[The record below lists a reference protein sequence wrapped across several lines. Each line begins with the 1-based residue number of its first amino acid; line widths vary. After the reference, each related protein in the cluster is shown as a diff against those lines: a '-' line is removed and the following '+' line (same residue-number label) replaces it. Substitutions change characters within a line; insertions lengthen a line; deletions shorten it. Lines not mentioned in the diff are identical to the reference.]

1 MIVIK
6 YSNDEYIIHKIIQG
20 NELKFIKN
28 ILDVKKFMN
37 NFNKIFI
44 KKNETKI
51 ECHDKDLINNYQF
64 DILFY
69 E

>member
-1 MIVIK
+1 MIIIK
-6 YSNDEYIIHKIIQG
+6 YSNNECIIHKIIQG
-20 NELKFIKN
+20 YELSFIKN
-28 ILDVKKFMN
+28 IRDVKKFMN

-44 KKNETKI
+44 KKNEKKI
-51 ECHDKDLINNYQF
+51 ECQDNDLINKYQF

>member
-1 MIVIK
+1 MIIIK
-6 YSNDEYIIHKIIQG
+6 YSNDECIIHKIIQG

-28 ILDVKKFMN
+28 INDVKKFMN

-51 ECHDKDLINNYQF
+51 ECLDNDLINKYQF

>member
-1 MIVIK
+1 MIIIK
-6 YSNDEYIIHKIIQG
+6 YYNEDCIIHKIIQG

-44 KKNETKI
+44 KKNERKM
-51 ECHDKDLINNYQF
+51 ECIDKELINKYQF

>member
-1 MIVIK
+1 MIIIK
-6 YSNDEYIIHKIIQG
+6 YSNDKCIIHKIIQDS
-20 NELKFIKN
+20 ELIFMKDIY
-28 ILDVKKFMN
+28 DVKKFMN

-44 KKNETKI
+44 KNYGKKI
-51 ECHDKDLINNYQF
+51 ECQDNDLITKYQF

>member
-1 MIVIK
+1 MIIIK
-6 YSNDEYIIHKIIQG
+6 YYNEDYIIHKIIQG
-20 NELKFIKN
+20 NDLKFIKN

-44 KKNETKI
+44 KKNERKM
-51 ECHDKDLINNYQF
+51 ECIDKELINKYQF

>member
-1 MIVIK
+1 MIIIK
-6 YSNDEYIIHKIIQG
+6 YSNDECIIHKIIQG
-20 NELKFIKN
+20 SELRFIKN
-28 ILDVKKFMN
+28 IHDVKKFMN

-44 KKNETKI
+44 EKNKKKI
-51 ECHDKDLINNYQF
+51 ECQNDELINKYQF

>member
-1 MIVIK
+1 MIIIK
-6 YSNDEYIIHKIIQG
+6 YSNDECIIHKIIQG
-20 NELKFIKN
+20 NKLKFIKN
-28 ILDVKKFMN
+28 INDVKKFMN

-51 ECHDKDLINNYQF
+51 ECQDNDLINKYQF

>member
-1 MIVIK
+1 MIIIK
-6 YSNDEYIIHKIIQG
+6 YSNNECIIHKIIQG

-28 ILDVKKFMN
+28 IHDVKKFMN

-44 KKNETKI
+44 EKNEKKI
-51 ECHDKDLINNYQF
+51 ECTDKELINKYQF